1 MKKTRQTCEIKI
13 CGLTDPDQALA
24 CAEMGI
30 QAIGLV
36 FYPKSK
42 RCVST
47 GKALQISR
55 ALPETV
61 QTIGVFVNETADA
74 ILEIAEKSELT
85 GVQLHG
91 QEPPEV
97 IQKLEANG
105 LTVIKGLYLK
115 GEPSITE
122 VAQYEA
128 DAYLIECAK
137 GILPG
142 GNAMA
147 WNWQEASG
155 FGDKHAFILA
165 GGLEPENV
173 STAIED
179 ARPHAVD
186 VSSGVE
192 ISPGNKDVNKV
203 RAFVDAVHQLKCH
216 YPIRRIFNA
225 DEK

>member
-47 GKALQISR
+47 GQALQISR

-122 VAQYEA
+122 VARYEA
-128 DAYLIECAK
+128 DAYLIECAI

-147 WNWQEASG
+147 WNWQEAAG

-192 ISPGNKDVNKV
+192 TSPGNKDVNKV

-225 DEK
+225 DKK